1 MLFLIIKISGLYVS
15 GEWNFLSYLGGS
27 GGGDGD
33 LFWPGTCWPPGPP
46 DTDRDWQCF
55 NITAVSRGMSRW
67 PHHCHV
73 TAGSM
78 QQMLLLARHKSYWD
92 ARYVRC
98 KALRRTLQCATPG
111 AEDEQRAAGDRISFL
126 AGSGAPGVP
135 GQRYCHDVTKTR
147 GHVSRVTLTMSIL
160 TIRSNTPE
168 WW

>member
-1 MLFLIIKISGLYVS
+1 MVICS
-15 GEWNFLSYLGGS
+15 
-27 GGGDGD
+27 D
-33 LFWPGTCWPPGPP
+33 PGHADRQVPPRLTG
-46 DTDRDWQCF
+46 TG
-55 NITAVSRGMSRW
+55 NVLTSRLCHEECHA
-67 PHHCHV
+67 HHCHV

-160 TIRSNTPE
+160 TIRSNTQA
-168 WW
+168 W